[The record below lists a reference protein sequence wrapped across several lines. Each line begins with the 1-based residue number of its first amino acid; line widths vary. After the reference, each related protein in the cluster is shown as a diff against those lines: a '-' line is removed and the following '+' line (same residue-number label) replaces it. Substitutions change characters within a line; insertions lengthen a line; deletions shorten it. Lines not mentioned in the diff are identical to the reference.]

1 MTILE
6 FQKKGRHM
14 NTLEKYYI
22 YKEAIHDNH
31 LNDQYTVNQNKTV
44 KIVSKNEAWW
54 DASITQTTYSPLPC
68 SYILPPPPNPSA
80 GIYIISHDKK
90 SSATSNS

>member
-1 MTILE
+1 LDKSHNFGSIENVMTILE

-44 KIVSKNEAWW
+44 KIVSKNEA
-54 DASITQTTYSPLPC
+54 
-68 SYILPPPPNPSA
+68 
-80 GIYIISHDKK
+80 
-90 SSATSNS
+90 